1 MLEAVITDAGKS
13 STSELARRIGMPVA
27 TAHRQVA
34 TLVAQGYLRAI
45 AYGRHLV
52 GPRLLNLVAQLD
64 HKQLIAN
71 VAGPVLHRLA
81 GELRCIA
88 QLGTL
93 ENEMVTYRI
102 KTGQAA
108 DHLFT
113 RVGMQLEA
121 YCSGIGKVLL
131 AHLPEHELK
140 AYLSNGPFVALTPQ
154 TIVDPARLKGALA
167 RIKKQ
172 GYATDDGEIE
182 AGLRCVAVPLRS
194 PAGSVTAA
202 ISVSQAA
209 GPALVELNEVLPLLL
224 AAQAEI
230 EAAAFG

>member
-1 MLEAVITDAGKS
+1 MLEAVIADGGQS
-13 STSELARRIGMPVA
+13 NTSELARRIGVPVA

-34 TLVAQGYLRAI
+34 TLVAQGYLKAI
-45 AYGRHLV
+45 AYGRHLA
-52 GPRLLNLVAQLD
+52 GPRLLNLVGQLD

-71 VAGPVLHRLA
+71 VAGPVLHRVA

-93 ENEMVTYRI
+93 ESEMVTYRI

-131 AHLPEHELK
+131 AHLPELELK
-140 AYLSNGPFVALTPQ
+140 AYLSNGPFIPLTTQ
-154 TIVDPARLKGALA
+154 TIVEPTRLKNALA
-167 RIKKQ
+167 RIKTQ

-182 AGLRCVAVPLRS
+182 AGLYCVAVPLRN

-209 GPALVELNEVLPLLL
+209 GPALVGLDEVLPMLL

-230 EAAAFG
+230 EDAAFG